1 MNPMDKPTYKKAL
14 QLLERIEEWAN
25 DYPSWLAAS
34 TDFSRGY
41 KDGICTAKRIV
52 RDILNEEA

>member
-1 MNPMDKPTYKKAL
+1 MEKPTYKKAL
-14 QLLERIEEWAN
+14 QLLERIEKWAN
-25 DYPSWLAAS
+25 DYPSWLATS

-41 KDGICTAKRIV
+41 KDGICTAKHIV

>member
-1 MNPMDKPTYKKAL
+1 MEKPTYKKAL
-14 QLLERIEEWAN
+14 QLLERIEKWAN
-25 DYPSWLAAS
+25 DYPSWLATS

-41 KDGICTAKRIV
+41 KDGIRTAKNIV

>member
-1 MNPMDKPTYKKAL
+1 MNKPTYKKAL
-14 QLLERIEEWAN
+14 ELLSRIEEWAN
-25 DYPSWLAAS
+25 DYPSWLATS

-41 KDGICTAKRIV
+41 KDGIYTAKHIV

>member
-1 MNPMDKPTYKKAL
+1 MEKPTYKKAL
-14 QLLERIEEWAN
+14 QLLERLEKWAD
-25 DYPSWLAAS
+25 DYPSWLATP
-34 TDFSRGY
+34 TDYSRGY